1 MGLKFERGRR
11 LRARA
16 EFDRVF
22 RNGRRLDGRQFVM
35 IALPNGKM
43 EHRLGMTVGRKLGV
57 AVIRNRARRLLRES
71 FRRLVPASGQ
81 GFDLVIVARPD
92 IVGRTQS
99 EVDREFRERVRR
111 LNAPAG
117 SRRSSASSLD

>member
-1 MGLKFERGRR
+1 MGLEFERGRR

-22 RNGRRLDGRQFVM
+22 QKGRRLDGRQFVM
-35 IALPNGKM
+35 IALPNGKK
-43 EHRLGMTVGRKLGV
+43 EHRLGMTVGRKLGA

-71 FRRLVPASGQ
+71 FRRLEPAAGQ
-81 GFDLVIVARPD
+81 GFDLVIVARAD

-111 LNAPAG
+111 LNVLAG
-117 SRRSSASSLD
+117 PRRSSASTPD